1 MPKRQTALLMTVGTG
16 IGEGQKVTDD
26 LAHGILYSIDTCNP
40 DIVIFF
46 GSELSKLTI
55 ESLKKQYV
63 ERFGDE
69 FDYYDFIQID
79 EIDDFKAYFE
89 AFKSKILE
97 LSDYKVII
105 DYTSGTKTM
114 TMSAAFASMLFRKN
128 LFFIGGERE
137 NGVVIKG
144 TEKLITQNLYPIY
157 DDLMIN
163 KIKELFNTNRFE
175 AGKVLID
182 DLVGGSEEKK
192 IFSKLFEIY
201 SYFDNVDYKNAYQ
214 LFDVGFLEEIS
225 DKWPELA
232 EQFLNNR
239 ISLDVMQ
246 KFDFESTDKKAFKR
260 DSFKYGSYRILA
272 SLLNNARRRCE
283 EHKYDDAIARLY
295 RSLELVAQIQL
306 KIKYGLNSSN
316 INIDNLKSRNVDVD
330 YITMLENLKDSLTGE
345 IKIGLA
351 QDYNLLY
358 KLDDELGEF
367 YHENENEI
375 RNCIIFRNKSIL
387 AHGLTSQSKE
397 NYHDFENWVL
407 NAAFILTPEIEEY
420 INQTKFPEFS

>member
-1 MPKRQTALLMTVGTG
+1 MPKRQIALLMTVGTG

-26 LAHGILYSIDTCNP
+26 LAHGILYSIDTSNP
-40 DIVIFF
+40 DKVVFF

-55 ESLKKQYV
+55 ESLLKQYKD
-63 ERFGDE
+63 RFGDE
-69 FDYYDFIQID
+69 FDYYEFIQID
-79 EIDDFKAYFE
+79 QIDDFKVYFE
-89 AFKSKILE
+89 AFKSKIIE

-128 LFFIGGERE
+128 LFFIGGERD

-144 TEKLITQNLYPIY
+144 TEKLISQNLYPIY

-182 DLVGGSEEKK
+182 DLIGGSIEKN

-201 SYFDNVDYKNAYQ
+201 AYFDNVDYKNAYQ
-214 LFDVGFLEEIS
+214 LFDAEFLEQIS
-225 DKWPELA
+225 EKWPKLA

-239 ISLDVMQ
+239 ISLDIMQ

-316 INIDNLKSRNVDVD
+316 INIDNLKSRNVNLE
-330 YITMLENLKDSLTGE
+330 YIEGLEKSKDSLTGE
-345 IKIGLA
+345 IKLGLS

-358 KLDDELGEF
+358 QLDDELGKF
-367 YHENENEI
+367 YHENENDI
-375 RNCIIFRNKSIL
+375 RNSIIFRNKSIL
-387 AHGLTSQSKE
+387 AHGLNSQSRE
-397 NYHDFENWVL
+397 NYYNFENWVL
-407 NAAFILTPEIEEY
+407 KASVILTSEIEDY
-420 INQTKFPEFS
+420 INQTKFPEFD

>member
-63 ERFGDE
+63 GKFGDE
-69 FDYYDFIQID
+69 FDYYEFIQID
-79 EIDDFKAYFE
+79 EIDDFKTYFE
-89 AFKSKILE
+89 AFKSKIRE

-182 DLVGGSEEKK
+182 DLVGGSDDKR

-201 SYFDNVDYKNAYQ
+201 SYFDNVDYKNAYP
-214 LFDVGFLEEIS
+214 LFGTEFLEEIS
-225 DKWPELA
+225 ERWPDLSQ
-232 EQFLNNR
+232 QFLNNR
-239 ISLDVMQ
+239 ISLDAMQ
-246 KFDFESTDKKAFKR
+246 KIDFENSDKKVFKR

-295 RSLELVAQIQL
+295 RSLELIAQIQL
-306 KIKYGLNSSN
+306 KIQYGLNSSN
-316 INIDNLKSRNVDVD
+316 INVDSLRSRNISNE
-330 YITMLENLKDSLTGE
+330 YIVELENSKDNVSGE
-345 IKIGLA
+345 IKLGLA
-351 QDYNLLY
+351 QDFDLLY
-358 KLDDELGEF
+358 QLDDELGKF
-367 YHENENEI
+367 YHENKNEI
-375 RNCIIFRNKSIL
+375 RDCIIFRNKSIL

-397 NYHDFENWVL
+397 NYHNLEKWVL
-407 NAAFILTPEIEEY
+407 EASEILTPEINVY
-420 INQTKFPEFS
+420 IEDTKFPEFI

>member
-40 DIVIFF
+40 DKVVFF

-55 ESLKKQYV
+55 ESLLKQYKD
-63 ERFGDE
+63 RFGDE
-69 FDYYDFIQID
+69 FDYYEFIQID
-79 EIDDFKAYFE
+79 QIDDFKVYFE
-89 AFKSKILE
+89 AFKSKIIE

-128 LFFIGGERE
+128 LFFIGGERDK
-137 NGVVIKG
+137 GVVIKG
-144 TEKLITQNLYPIY
+144 TEKLISQNLYPIY

-182 DLVGGSEEKK
+182 DLIGGSIEKN

-201 SYFDNVDYKNAYQ
+201 AYFDNVDYKNAYQ
-214 LFDVGFLEEIS
+214 LFDAEFLDQIS
-225 DKWPELA
+225 EKWPKLA

-239 ISLDVMQ
+239 ISLDIMQ

-316 INIDNLKSRNVDVD
+316 INVDNLKSRNVNLE
-330 YITMLENLKDSLTGE
+330 YIEGLENSKDSLTGE
-345 IKIGLA
+345 IKLGLS

-358 KLDDELGEF
+358 QLDDELGKF

-375 RNCIIFRNKSIL
+375 RNSILFRNKSIL
-387 AHGLTSQSKE
+387 AHGLNSQSRE
-397 NYHDFENWVL
+397 NYYNFENWVL
-407 NAAFILTPEIEEY
+407 KASVILTPEIEDY
-420 INQTKFPEFS
+420 INQTKFPEFD